1 MFRTFPK
8 LLLCL
13 FALLMLVIV
22 SMGDPVVWAT
32 PANGQSETSP
42 AASIQAKALNKEVEQ
57 LYRHVEEG
65 NVQAVLEDVR
75 RVSGM
80 FEASSFQGLTGVEGI
95 HALAESI
102 LEMKE
107 ATARA
112 TQEPQHWMVSA
123 GKLRMATDSLIH
135 TRDALWLQ
143 YYKVIREDLRVMGE
157 YAVQQDQAGMRR
169 AYDSLS
175 EHYELIRPSVVIQ
188 RKPEEV
194 NMMESWISYAGGL
207 VSSGDTAQVQKVAP
221 QGEEMINTLFGK
233 KKDEPALAPLGEVK
247 EPWTWQLVIGAF
259 ILAALTFA
267 GYRKYRG
274 QLYSAKPMFPRKM

>member
-13 FALLMLVIV
+13 SALLMLVTV
-22 SMGDPVVWAT
+22 SMGDSVWAT
-32 PANGQSETSP
+32 PANEQSETSP

-65 NVQAVLEDVR
+65 NVQAVLEDIR
-75 RVSGM
+75 RVSGL

-95 HALAESI
+95 HVLAESI

-135 TRDALWLQ
+135 VKDALWLRN
-143 YYKVIREDLRVMGE
+143 ITR
-157 YAVQQDQAGMRR
+157 
-169 AYDSLS
+169 
-175 EHYELIRPSVVIQ
+175 
-188 RKPEEV
+188 
-194 NMMESWISYAGGL
+194 SY
-207 VSSGDTAQVQKVAP
+207 
-221 QGEEMINTLFGK
+221 
-233 KKDEPALAPLGEVK
+233 VK
-247 EPWTWQLVIGAF
+247 T
-259 ILAALTFA
+259 
-267 GYRKYRG
+267 
-274 QLYSAKPMFPRKM
+274 

>member
-13 FALLMLVIV
+13 SALLMLVTV
-22 SMGDPVVWAT
+22 SMGDSVWAT
-32 PANGQSETSP
+32 PANEQSETSP

-65 NVQAVLEDVR
+65 NVQAVLEDIR
-75 RVSGM
+75 RVSGL

-95 HALAESI
+95 HVLAESI

-135 TRDALWLQ
+135 VKDALWLQ

-157 YAVQQDQAGMRR
+157 YAAQQDQAGMRR
-169 AYDSLS
+169 AYASLS

-188 RKPEEV
+188 RKPEDV
-194 NMMESWISYAGGL
+194 NMVDSWISYAGGL
-207 VSSGDTAQVQKVAP
+207 VSSGDTAQVQKVVSH
-221 QGEEMINTLFGK
+221 GEEMINTLFGK

-274 QLYSAKPMFPRKM
+274 QLYSSKPMFPRKM